1 MKVWW
6 LAGGAAVLAAAAVT
20 AVVLTGD
27 DKPAPVH
34 VSTTKVT
41 RGAVST
47 TVSASGA
54 VQAQASRSLGFT
66 TSGTLAELNV
76 KAGDVVNA
84 GAELAKIDNSAA
96 QDAVDQASESVSSAQ
111 DALDKAETAHDTA
124 LALPTANPTT
134 AAPSTSHAAGS
145 TGQSGGTGGQGGT
158 DGQSGST
165 EQTGVSN
172 GQSGSGGQSGTG
184 GQSGSGGQGGQT
196 GTQGNTQNVAQNRAN
211 QVQQTS
217 DNLMNAQQRLNN
229 AKLSLTQANA
239 KLAGTVITAP
249 VGGKILAVNA
259 TVGSQAGSNVIT
271 LAGTGDVVVKA
282 QFTEAEVAALKVG
295 QTATITLP
303 DSVGTKYDGKVM
315 QIDPAGT
322 VSNRLVRYA
331 ALISFDKVP
340 GTLLYGQSATVV
352 VVTASVD
359 DALSVPSTAVHDGFV
374 TVRVNGKDERR
385 AVETGLR
392 GDVNTEIKSGLA
404 QGDEILRWVSDD
416 GADARFRVPGDRTPA
431 EGPRRRR

>member
-20 AVVLTGD
+20 AVVLAGD
-27 DKPAPVH
+27 DKPAPVK
-34 VSTTKVT
+34 VSTAKVV
-41 RGAVST
+41 RGSVST
-47 TVSASGA
+47 TVSASGT

-66 TSGTLAELNV
+66 TSGTLIELDV
-76 KAGDVVNA
+76 KAGDVVA
-84 GAELAKIDNSAA
+84 QGAVLAKIDPASA
-96 QDAVDQASESVSSAQ
+96 QDSVDQASQNVDSAQ
-111 DALDKAETAHDTA
+111 DALTRAEDAHDAA
-124 LALPTANPTT
+124 LATPTANPT
-134 AAPSTSHAAGS
+134 PSASSSRGAT
-145 TGQSGGTGGQGGT
+145 TGG
-158 DGQSGST
+158 GQ
-165 EQTGVSN
+165 N
-172 GQSGSGGQSGTG
+172 TG
-184 GQSGSGGQGGQT
+184 GGGQT
-196 GTQGNTQNVAQNRAN
+196 TGGGQNTNANTAQNRAN

-217 DNLMNAQQRLNN
+217 DNLMSAQQRLNN

-249 VGGKILAVNA
+249 VGGKILAVNG

-282 QFTEAEVAALKVG
+282 QFTEAEVAHLQVG
-295 QTATITLP
+295 QVSKITLP
-303 DSVGTKYDGKVM
+303 DNVSAKYDGKVM

-340 GTLLYGQSATVV
+340 DTLLYGQSATVA

-359 DALSVPSTAVHDGFV
+359 NVLSVPSTAVHDGVV

-385 AVETGLR
+385 TVEVGLR

-404 QGDEILRWVSDD
+404 EGDEILTA
-416 GADARFRVPGDRTPA
+416 GQ
-431 EGPRRRR
+431 